1 MKKHEDIKKERAE
14 ASSNYEK
21 VHYNLDKEEF
31 VEPLGGE
38 IEALR
43 EKLNL
48 KVEET
53 GQKSGLI
60 RKISGMADQHAI
72 NSLVVQ
78 IFNLLVPYLVELTE
92 KLSRI
97 SELHRK
103 FYMSLVPLIDSKDRE
118 WFAKAME
125 ELYSR
130 EEKFQE
136 YVDALSG
143 LVNAARRITLGEAET
158 MESLK
163 SSFYFWFERR
173 FRAGGLKEELKVY
186 LPYLRDAQ
194 PVLDFGCGRGEMLEL
209 LKEEGIEASG
219 VDINAEFVEECESK
233 GLKCIHGDGIEYLSS
248 LEDECLG
255 SIFSAQ
261 VLEHFP
267 IGDVEKIIAI
277 SWKKVRKGGVFIAE
291 TVNVASPA
299 AFHGAFLLDPTHI
312 SPLHHQTLS
321 FILESSGWKVEKII
335 WKNLPEQLMEFPAHN
350 EREAAIRE
358 NLRRI
363 NGFLFSHQD
372 YAVVAR
378 KP

>member
-1 MKKHEDIKKERAE
+1 MKKPEDIKKERAE
-14 ASSNYEK
+14 ASSKYEEA
-21 VHYNLDKEEF
+21 HYRLDKEEF

-48 KVEET
+48 TVEDVAKRAKLIKKIT
-53 GQKSGLI
+53 GQD
-60 RKISGMADQHAI
+60 RQDVV

-78 IFNLLVPYLVELTE
+78 IFNLLIPYLLELTD

-97 SELHRK
+97 SELHRR
-103 FYMSLVPLIDSKDRE
+103 FYMSLVPMIDTKDRE
-118 WFAKAME
+118 WFSKAME
-125 ELYSR
+125 ELRSR

-136 YVDALSG
+136 YVDALSE
-143 LVNAARRITLGEAET
+143 LVNAAKRL
-158 MESLK
+158 SLEEPGAKEEIK
-163 SSFYFWFERR
+163 STFYYWFERR
-173 FRAGGLKEELKVY
+173 FRTGSIKEGLRIY
-186 LPYLRDAQ
+186 LPYLKEAQ

-219 VDINAEFVEECESK
+219 VDINAKFIEECKAK
-233 GLKCIHGDGIEYLSS
+233 GLNCILGDGIEYLSS
-248 LEDECLG
+248 LEDESLG
-255 SIFSAQ
+255 SVFSAQ

-267 IGDVEKIIAI
+267 ISEVERIIAVA
-277 SWKKVRKGGVFIAE
+277 WKKVKKGGLFIAE

-312 SPLHHQTLS
+312 TPLHPQTLS
-321 FILESSGWKVEKII
+321 FILESSGWRLEKII
-335 WKNLPEQLMEFPAHN
+335 WKNLPEQLMEFPAHD